1 VFVLR
6 GFLIIPI
13 ALMLFASAAR
23 AQSPVLAKE
32 IIAACQAERAQLP
45 DRDRSAERKAA
56 PQSATPQSAT
66 PQSATGQT
74 GGVKPEL
81 LACKEFLVGYFKATL
96 SAEALA
102 RANAAPSPEG
112 VQKVCIRLPDFVP
125 FQELAD
131 ILLDYAKARPDETS
145 LPAKALADQA
155 FAARYPCPG
164 R

>member
-1 VFVLR
+1 
-6 GFLIIPI
+6 
-13 ALMLFASAAR
+13 M
-23 AQSPVLAKE
+23 
-32 IIAACQAERAQLP
+32 
-45 DRDRSAERKAA
+45 
-56 PQSATPQSAT
+56 
-66 PQSATGQT
+66 
-74 GGVKPEL
+74 
-81 LACKEFLVGYFKATL
+81 GYFKATL

-131 ILLDYAKARPDETS
+131 ILLDYAKARPDETN

>member
-1 VFVLR
+1 
-6 GFLIIPI
+6 
-13 ALMLFASAAR
+13 MLFASAAR

-56 PQSATPQSAT
+56 PQSATG
-66 PQSATGQT
+66 QSATGQT
-74 GGVKPEL
+74 GGVKPEP

-131 ILLDYAKARPDETS
+131 ILLDYAKARPDETN

>member
-1 VFVLR
+1 MFVLR

-13 ALMLFASAAR
+13 ALMLFASVAR

-56 PQSATPQSAT
+56 PQSTTPQSAT
-66 PQSATGQT
+66 GQSATGQT
-74 GGVKPEL
+74 GGVKPEP

-102 RANAAPSPEG
+102 RANAAPSPDG

-131 ILLDYAKARPDETS
+131 ILLDYAKARPDETN